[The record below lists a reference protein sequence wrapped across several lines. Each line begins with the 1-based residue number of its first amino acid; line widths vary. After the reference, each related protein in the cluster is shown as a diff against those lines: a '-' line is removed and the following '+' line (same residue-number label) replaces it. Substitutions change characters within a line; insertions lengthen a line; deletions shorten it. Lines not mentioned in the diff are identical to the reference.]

1 MRTNKATYKGRTYRL
16 DWVGQTR
23 YGRRAKLSFMDG
35 SKSFWVDASK
45 ITEVSSSAHQEMC
58 AECGDR
64 VGVVDAPDSSGI
76 MGKVC
81 RKCAQY
87 SRYERSYM

>member
-1 MRTNKATYKGRTYRL
+1 MKALYKNRTYRL
-16 DWVGQTR
+16 DWVGSTK

-35 SKSFWVDASK
+35 SKTFWVNAGL
-45 ITEVSSSAHQEMC
+45 ITELSGNHSSGEMC

-76 MGKVC
+76 MAKVC
-81 RKCAQY
+81 RRCAKY
-87 SRYERSYM
+87 SKYERSYM